1 MLRTFL
7 VLLFLAACGVYFHQN
22 NAHTTPQAQTQA
34 PTGAGTALDDSSLQA
49 LKKVLPAQLF
59 EKEVQP
65 AIEQNKRGGLNSEQ
79 LSQLLERLKDMSREL
94 GGKASQ
100 AAGDAAKHIEQALPQ
115 EKSMDA
121 KGSGAA
127 SEFAQKAGESVK
139 ASLPVLKELSG
150 ELLSG
155 MVAVLSQILSSAAEL
170 LKK

>member
-1 MLRTFL
+1 MFRTLL

-100 AAGDAAKHIEQALPQ
+100 AAGDAVKQLEQALPQ
-115 EKSMDA
+115 IRRHSIIALCYD
-121 KGSGAA
+121 GAVRCGIN
-127 SEFAQKAGESVK
+127 QN
-139 ASLPVLKELSG
+139 LPVMQKTLVRFLG
-150 ELLSG
+150 
-155 MVAVLSQILSSAAEL
+155 
-170 LKK
+170 